1 LERQGAHP
9 AAARGMTVL
18 ERLTALLERDFGI
31 PKTSL
36 DATATLEGLDIDS
49 LRLIEIV
56 FAVEEEFKV
65 AMPQDQGEIRGRV
78 KTLGDLA
85 ELIGELAAQ

>member
-1 LERQGAHP
+1 
-9 AAARGMTVL
+9 MTVL

-31 PKTSL
+31 PKASL
-36 DATATLEGLDIDS
+36 DADATLESLDIDS

-85 ELIGELAAQ
+85 RLIGELPSGKAGG

>member
-1 LERQGAHP
+1 
-9 AAARGMTVL
+9 MTVL
-18 ERLTALLERDFGI
+18 ERLEELLERDFSI
-31 PKTSL
+31 PATSL
-36 DATATLEGLDIDS
+36 DANATLESLDIDS

-56 FAVEEEFKV
+56 FAVEDAFGV

-85 ELIGELAAQ
+85 ALIEELAAKKAAG

>member
-1 LERQGAHP
+1 
-9 AAARGMTVL
+9 MTVF
-18 ERLTALLERDFGI
+18 ERLTTLLQRDFDI
-31 PKTSL
+31 PKSSL
-36 DATATLEGLDIDS
+36 EAHATLESLDIDS

-65 AMPQDQGEIRGRV
+65 TMPQDQGEIRGRV

-85 ELIGELAAQ
+85 NLIEELAAK

>member
-1 LERQGAHP
+1 
-9 AAARGMTVL
+9 MTVL
-18 ERLTALLERDFGI
+18 ERLVTLLERDFGI
-31 PKTSL
+31 AKSAL
-36 DATATLEGLDIDS
+36 KADATLESLEVDS

-56 FAVEEEFKV
+56 FAVEEEFKI

-85 ELIGELAAQ
+85 SLIEELAAK

>member
-1 LERQGAHP
+1 
-9 AAARGMTVL
+9 MTVL
-18 ERLTALLERDFGI
+18 ERLARLLERDFDI
-31 PKTSL
+31 PAASL
-36 DATATLEGLDIDS
+36 GADATLEGLDIDS

-56 FAVEEEFKV
+56 FAVEDEFGV

-85 ELIGELAAQ
+85 ALIEELPARKAGG